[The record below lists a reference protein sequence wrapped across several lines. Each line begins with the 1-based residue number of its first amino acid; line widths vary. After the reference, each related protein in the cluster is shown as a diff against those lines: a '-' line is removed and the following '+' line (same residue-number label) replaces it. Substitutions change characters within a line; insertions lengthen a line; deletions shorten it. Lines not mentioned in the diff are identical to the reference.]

1 MTGSVTPTG
10 IERTFDDDT
19 LIVSKTDRHG
29 RITYANDAFLT
40 ISRYA
45 RHELMGA
52 PHSVLRH
59 PDMPRGVFKLL
70 WDEIQAGREVFA
82 FVKNLAKDGA
92 HYWVLA
98 HVTPTL
104 GHDGSVLGYHSNR
117 RRPDRAAVAAVEPIY
132 GAMLRE
138 EARHGRVA
146 GADASLA
153 LLRRELEA
161 RGITYDAVIFG
172 SAA

>member
-1 MTGSVTPTG
+1 MTSSVTPTG
-10 IERTFDDDT
+10 IERTFDEET

-29 RITYANDAFLT
+29 RITYANEAFIA
-40 ISRYA
+40 ISGYA
-45 RHELMGA
+45 RHELLGA
-52 PHSVLRH
+52 PHSILRH

-70 WDEIQAGREVFA
+70 WEEIQAGREVFA
-82 FVKNLAKDGA
+82 FVKNLTRDGA

-104 GHDGSVLGYHSNR
+104 GADGAIVGFHSNR
-117 RRPDRAAVAAVEPIY
+117 RRPDRAGIKAIEPIY
-132 GAMLRE
+132 TAMLRE

-161 RGITYDAVIFG
+161 RGLGYDALVFG